1 TGWAASATQK
11 PAAAIER
18 KARVRC
24 GIEYSRA
31 CLMLADLLTAEVARI
46 GCLRATLHIYSCI
59 PEELPTKGNSQ
70 QVKNPAGAG
79 LAYRRFS
86 GKLDDIQLRLSYW
99 SVPTSG
105 RRHRFATM
113 HSDAVT
119 LSLAFQATGLIFS
132 SRSS

>member
-1 TGWAASATQK
+1 
-11 PAAAIER
+11 
-18 KARVRC
+18 
-24 GIEYSRA
+24 
-31 CLMLADLLTAEVARI
+31 MLADLLTAEVARI
-46 GCLRATLHIYSCI
+46 GCFRATLHIYSCI

-86 GKLDDIQLRLSYW
+86 DKLDDIQLRLSYW
-99 SVPTSG
+99 SVPTSS

-132 SRSS
+132 SRSSWIASALCTRPTLEAETLRPGMSHLEL